1 MWHYGK
7 NVRYVSAHVNTKWSH
22 AIFKDIA
29 GKTGW
34 LQISP
39 SSTDGVTNVL
49 DILTAAVAD
58 QRKVNVLIESNKV
71 KSVYMS

>member
-7 NVRYVSAHVNTKWSH
+7 TIRYVSAHVNTKWAH
-22 AIFKDIA
+22 AIFKDIP
-29 GKTGW
+29 GMTGW
-34 LQISP
+34 LKINAA
-39 SSTDGVTNVL
+39 SSDGVTNVL

-58 QRKVNVLIESNKV
+58 QRKVNVLIESNQV

>member
-7 NVRYVSAHVNTKWSH
+7 EVRYVSAHVSTKWSH
-22 AIFKDIA
+22 AIFKNIP
-29 GKTGW
+29 GMTGW
-34 LQISP
+34 LRINP
-39 SSTDGVTNVL
+39 ASTDGVTNVL

-58 QRKVNVLIESNKV
+58 NRKVNVQIESNQV